1 MQSPFELPPTPDPQ
15 PNRNR
20 SRRPGRPPA
29 RSPRS
34 GPWGWLVALLRLALL
49 LGLGIA
55 GVLGG
60 VAAARWVPGTITS
73 TPPLELA
80 LRQLD
85 QWLTRWPR
93 SPGPLTLPTV
103 PIPSPSPTLS
113 ASPVPTA
120 PLSPD
125 RRKALQTQ
133 LQALEADLN
142 ALIGEATA
150 IEGELGNRNPTGP
163 IEQRVQAIAQALNS
177 TGANS
182 RSPSSPTQSV
192 PTQTTP
198 TQTAGRLTIALP
210 TDLLFQDNHSN
221 LQPAAGAILDT
232 IAADLQNYPGA
243 TVRIAG
249 HSDAIGDP
257 VANRELTLRRA
268 KAVGQYLADRLTGP
282 YRWVTAGFG
291 ASRPLTPDP
300 DPASQQR
307 NRRIEI
313 VIEPLL
319 NP

>member
-34 GPWGWLVALLRLALL
+34 GPWGWIATLLRLALL

-93 SPGPLTLPTV
+93 SPGPLALPPAT
-103 PIPSPSPTLS
+103 IPSPSPTLS
-113 ASPVPTA
+113 ASPVPA
-120 PLSPD
+120 NPLSPD

-177 TGANS
+177 TES
-182 RSPSSPTQSV
+182 TPRSAPSPTRS
-192 PTQTTP
+192 TP
-198 TQTAGRLTIALP
+198 TQAAGRLTIALP

-313 VIEPLL
+313 VIEPLMT
-319 NP
+319 P

>member
-1 MQSPFELPPTPDPQ
+1 M
-15 PNRNR
+15 
-20 SRRPGRPPA
+20 
-29 RSPRS
+29 
-34 GPWGWLVALLRLALL
+34 LVALLRLALL

-93 SPGPLTLPTV
+93 SPGPLALPPA
-103 PIPSPSPTLS
+103 PIPSPSPTFS

-177 TGANS
+177 TES
-182 RSPSSPTQSV
+182 TPRSAPSPTRSS
-192 PTQTTP
+192 P

-221 LQPAAGAILDT
+221 LQPAAGAILDS

-313 VIEPLL
+313 VIEPLM

>member
-1 MQSPFELPPTPDPQ
+1 M
-15 PNRNR
+15 
-20 SRRPGRPPA
+20 
-29 RSPRS
+29 
-34 GPWGWLVALLRLALL
+34 RLALL

-93 SPGPLTLPTV
+93 SPGPLALPPA
-103 PIPSPSPTLS
+103 PIPSASPTLS

-177 TGANS
+177 TES
-182 RSPSSPTQSV
+182 TPRSAPSPTRSS
-192 PTQTTP
+192 P

-221 LQPAAGAILDT
+221 LQPAAGAILDS

-313 VIEPLL
+313 VIEPLM